1 MRLIKLFCFQVKYYV
16 CKIYLAKPG
25 RTVHLLK
32 IKSKFAKGRKK
43 AKKHEIDLNMI
54 LGSDPSWDWR
64 SKLLAKDNADENQDE
79 FLSGNR
85 NMDGD
90 REESKEMRVD

>member
-1 MRLIKLFCFQVKYYV
+1 
-16 CKIYLAKPG
+16 
-25 RTVHLLK
+25 
-32 IKSKFAKGRKK
+32 
-43 AKKHEIDLNMI
+43 MI